1 MKKNLFFSLAT
12 VLVLAI
18 SIGAQGG
25 MGSED
30 ELKTKANE
38 LFVAQNFKE
47 AKLMYAQLLSLYPK
61 DPTYNYRFGACVLQ
75 TEANKSKPMKYL
87 YFAAS
92 KANVDPLAYFYLGK
106 AHHLNYEFA
115 KAVKQYSRFK
125 NKADNEDKVKYNVDR
140 QIEMCKNGNSLL
152 TKINEV
158 QVIERQSISVKD
170 FYRIY
175 DEKAIGGKIIVQP
188 EEFRSR
194 YDKKIDA
201 KSIIFLANDANEVYY
216 SSYGKKGDN
225 GKDIYKAI
233 KLGNGEWS
241 EGVSLGSSIN
251 TSFDEDYAYMKPDGT
266 TLYFASKGHSS
277 MGGYDI
283 FRSVLDNATMK
294 WTEPENLDFAFNSA
308 DDDFMFITDPAEIT
322 AYFTSNRSNEFGEVT
337 VYKVL
342 TDRAPAELSVISG
355 SFVAES
361 NLGQKKAKITVIDKE
376 TQQTIGV
383 YETDDNGNY
392 AIEIAKN
399 GGEYQFNIETNETD
413 PIHTGVVIIPS
424 QDQFEVLGQE
434 LRLVGSGN
442 EQQLVIKNIFDG
454 TAVNSNS
461 SGGGPSVSSELIKM
475 KADLEVN
482 YNLNDL
488 AELERKRG
496 DLLANKKEE
505 EEQKSE
511 EIEVKSDEELLGN
524 EVVDGEEISRVREPV
539 IEETESQEKSKGAAV
554 IAIEN
559 ELERIKSSSNQLI
572 DDKQSA
578 ISAQYISALKLNTAA
593 SDLFEEA
600 NKLEDSGAKSVDVDM
615 KRKQAGEKALKA
627 TVAVGLALDL
637 EESINLDLNALGDMA
652 VTEAN
657 IRAAIEE
664 NDIETASSL
673 MNGIN
678 SQNEK
683 AVGVSEIFSS
693 ALGNIEKNN
702 SISDKKIKD
711 FSAKSQSFK
720 DQKNSLEIQLTD
732 LNYQF
737 EKAGGKRKD
746 ELEKSIEATQLDLD
760 DLEYQSVILDKTLL
774 ESQLSKKS
782 SVLEKE
788 EVMAASNRLNAG
800 LGETSPLSE
809 ENKNMLLGQLKKYR
823 EENLLAFSAENKLYQ
838 NIDNIET
845 IEQTAKVVPSA
856 ERDFDSNV
864 DSKKGM
870 SDGSVLEKNTVN
882 FDNSSTN
889 NVSTDNS
896 STDNTSTDNN
906 SSDIISPDNTSTDNI
921 FLDNTSADNTFIN
934 NTSSDNVTTNS
945 INTQYSR
952 EMEGADIVE
961 DVELRLAKK
970 ISVYDQWLNA
980 LMAKKE
986 SMNVA
991 YEVEVDQNERSFMK
1005 TELDLLANKISENQK
1020 SKKNLESELA
1030 QRASGKFAEASPIS
1044 NSNEITEMSVVNTEF
1059 TSLEFDQQ
1067 LQPSNP
1073 QTAVQLIEAKKALYE
1088 AGQLSKQQKMAQESA
1103 YTLPTAAERMQAFS
1117 KANELK
1123 KESEAKQLEAAGK
1136 FAAFNLKEYQLNKLK
1151 IQEANQLD
1159 ERFSTDGRDIA
1170 ILLEEEA
1177 SSFFTDAA
1185 ILRSE
1190 VNASNRLSQKEV
1202 NLQKAYDYEL
1212 LAIKKQQEALR
1223 KLGMVI
1229 SEVVSN
1235 KTSVNASKPTKPFIQ
1250 IIENSDVLTVV
1261 EAPIALK
1268 KAEAKR
1274 AEVIT
1279 IENKIEVAKA
1289 SANGI
1294 ENGEAKDSAL
1304 AVVEQLRVERGQVLK
1319 LAALYYERERQI
1331 KAGLVGVASEE
1342 KSPKQIIL
1350 PVSNPAFVVVLD
1362 PVDIDS
1368 DREKLVLGFQ
1378 NFKEF
1383 ANNRQELLVQ
1393 TKLAQVAYEE
1403 AIRLAEENQRLNKQ
1417 AIIETNMVRAV
1428 NGEGE
1433 KQRLIKSA
1441 LVIEK
1446 KIKTNEERIISL
1458 NKTIK
1463 VKNFLLKS
1471 LAEKDA
1477 VFLTSLS
1484 EAEKKEFIVLSKDYV
1499 PEIKPAESVVEIPNT
1514 LVSVEK
1520 TNDQVESDETAQ
1532 SAEELEILKTETN
1545 TLDLSE
1551 SVAIVEEKDVV
1562 LQESLEVNDAEAPLE
1577 VANSKQDQFIVPNEK
1592 EEVEEFIEAAE
1603 PIIPAVAAIKLPVIK
1618 ELPVGIKN
1626 IDLVPREV
1634 KQAIFVTLNRNE
1646 SAYNDNRPIPTKTIL
1661 PEGVVYKVQIGAFR
1675 NKIPANTF
1683 KGFAPLMAEV
1693 AGSGITRYTAG
1704 LFANEKTATAA
1715 RNEIRNIGY
1724 PDAFVVAFLNGERIS
1739 NSAARRE
1746 TGEAASSNSA
1756 TANFQNISTKTGTS
1770 ASTSSVIP
1778 SSAEVTQVQG
1788 GSKEALPVDFN
1799 SDKVEEVVNAKT
1811 IEGLYYTIQIGVFS
1825 APVKKGV
1832 FKYERL
1838 NIVQLSSGLYR
1849 YNTGIFESVLAA
1861 ADLKNTIS
1869 NTIKDAFVTAYYNG
1883 ERVSLT
1889 KASKLKNK

>member
-1 MKKNLFFSLAT
+1 M
-12 VLVLAI
+12 
-18 SIGAQGG
+18 
-25 MGSED
+25 
-30 ELKTKANE
+30 
-38 LFVAQNFKE
+38 
-47 AKLMYAQLLSLYPK
+47 
-61 DPTYNYRFGACVLQ
+61 
-75 TEANKSKPMKYL
+75 
-87 YFAAS
+87 
-92 KANVDPLAYFYLGK
+92 
-106 AHHLNYEFA
+106 
-115 KAVKQYSRFK
+115 
-125 NKADNEDKVKYNVDR
+125 
-140 QIEMCKNGNSLL
+140 NGITAEN
-152 TKINEV
+152 
-158 QVIERQSISVKD
+158 
-170 FYRIY
+170 
-175 DEKAIGGKIIVQP
+175 EKAI
-188 EEFRSR
+188 R
-194 YDKKIDA
+194 
-201 KSIIFLANDANEVYY
+201 
-216 SSYGKKGDN
+216 
-225 GKDIYKAI
+225 
-233 KLGNGEWS
+233 
-241 EGVSLGSSIN
+241 
-251 TSFDEDYAYMKPDGT
+251 
-266 TLYFASKGHSS
+266 
-277 MGGYDI
+277 
-283 FRSVLDNATMK
+283 
-294 WTEPENLDFAFNSA
+294 
-308 DDDFMFITDPAEIT
+308 
-322 AYFTSNRSNEFGEVT
+322 
-337 VYKVL
+337 
-342 TDRAPAELSVISG
+342 
-355 SFVAES
+355 
-361 NLGQKKAKITVIDKE
+361 
-376 TQQTIGV
+376 
-383 YETDDNGNY
+383 
-392 AIEIAKN
+392 
-399 GGEYQFNIETNETD
+399 
-413 PIHTGVVIIPS
+413 
-424 QDQFEVLGQE
+424 
-434 LRLVGSGN
+434 
-442 EQQLVIKNIFDG
+442 
-454 TAVNSNS
+454 
-461 SGGGPSVSSELIKM
+461 
-475 KADLEVN
+475 
-482 YNLNDL
+482 
-488 AELERKRG
+488 
-496 DLLANKKEE
+496 
-505 EEQKSE
+505 
-511 EIEVKSDEELLGN
+511 
-524 EVVDGEEISRVREPV
+524 
-539 IEETESQEKSKGAAV
+539 
-554 IAIEN
+554 
-559 ELERIKSSSNQLI
+559 
-572 DDKQSA
+572 
-578 ISAQYISALKLNTAA
+578 
-593 SDLFEEA
+593 
-600 NKLEDSGAKSVDVDM
+600 
-615 KRKQAGEKALKA
+615 
-627 TVAVGLALDL
+627 
-637 EESINLDLNALGDMA
+637 
-652 VTEAN
+652 
-657 IRAAIEE
+657 
-664 NDIETASSL
+664 
-673 MNGIN
+673 
-678 SQNEK
+678 
-683 AVGVSEIFSS
+683 VSEIFSS
-693 ALGNIEKNN
+693 ALDDIEENN
-702 SISDKKIKD
+702 SLSEKKIKD
-711 FSAKSQSFK
+711 FSAKSQSFA
-720 DQKNSLEIQLTD
+720 DEKNSLEIQLTD
-732 LNYQF
+732 LNSQV
-737 EKAGGKRKD
+737 EKAGGKKK
-746 ELEKSIEATQLDLD
+746 EQLEESIEAIQLDLD

-774 ESQLSKKS
+774 EAQLSKKS
-782 SVLEKE
+782 AFLEKE
-788 EVMAASNRLNAG
+788 EVMAGSNRLNTD
-800 LGETSPLSE
+800 LGEISTLSE
-809 ENKNMLLGQLKKYR
+809 ENKKLLLEQLKKYR
-823 EENLLAFSAENKLYQ
+823 EENMLAFSAENKLYQ
-838 NIDNIET
+838 NIDNVET
-845 IEQTAKVVPSA
+845 IEQTAEVVPTA
-856 ERDFDSNV
+856 ERDLDSNV
-864 DSKKGM
+864 ESKNRM
-870 SDGSVLEKNTVN
+870 SDGSVSEENTEELIN
-882 FDNSSTN
+882 F
-889 NVSTDNS
+889 DNS
-896 STDNTSTDNN
+896 STDNTSNDNFSADN
-906 SSDIISPDNTSTDNI
+906 TPADNTSR
-921 FLDNTSADNTFIN
+921 DNTSADNIFTD
-934 NTSSDNVTTNS
+934 NTSYDNVT
-945 INTQYSR
+945 INTINAQYSS
-952 EMEGADIVE
+952 EIEGADIVE
-961 DVELRLAKK
+961 SVELKLVKK
-970 ISVYDQWLNA
+970 ISIYDQWLSD
-980 LMAKKE
+980 LIAKKE
-986 SMNVA
+986 SISVA
-991 YEVEVDQNERSFMK
+991 YEAEIDQNERSSMK
-1005 TELDLLANKISENQK
+1005 TELELLTNKIFKNERSK
-1020 SKKNLESELA
+1020 SDLESELA
-1030 QRASGKFAEASPIS
+1030 QRVSGKFVSDTSLIL
-1044 NSNEITEMSVVNTEF
+1044 NSNKITETSVVNTEF

-1067 LQPSNP
+1067 LEPSTL

-1088 AGQLSKQQKMAQESA
+1088 AGQLSKQQKIAQESA
-1103 YTLPTAAERMQAFS
+1103 YTLPTAAERTQAFS

-1136 FAAFNLKEYQLNKLK
+1136 FAAFNLKEYQSNKLK

-1159 ERFSTDGRDIA
+1159 ARFSTDGRDIA
-1170 ILLEEEA
+1170 VLLEEEA

-1190 VNASNRLSQKEV
+1190 VNESDRLSQKEV

-1235 KTSVNASKPTKPFIQ
+1235 KAGINASEPIKPFIQ
-1250 IIENSDVLTVV
+1250 IIKNRDVLAVV
-1261 EAPIALK
+1261 EAPIALE

-1279 IENKIEVAKA
+1279 IESKIEVARA
-1289 SANGI
+1289 TANEI

-1304 AVVEQLRVERGQVLK
+1304 AVVEELQAKRGQVLK
-1319 LAALYYERERQI
+1319 LAALYYERESQI
-1331 KAGLVGVASEE
+1331 KAGFVGVASEE
-1342 KSPKQIIL
+1342 KSPKQMVL
-1350 PVSNPAFVVVLD
+1350 PASKPDFVVVLD

-1368 DREKLVLGFQ
+1368 DREQLVLGSR

-1383 ANNRQELLVQ
+1383 ANNRQALVAQ

-1739 NSAARRE
+1739 NIAARRE

>member
-1 MKKNLFFSLAT
+1 MKKNLFFSLT
-12 VLVLAI
+12 IVLVLAI
-18 SIGAQGG
+18 SVGAQGG
-25 MGSED
+25 TGSED

-38 LFVAQNFKE
+38 LFVAQNFKD

-115 KAVKQYSRFK
+115 KAVKQYNKFK
-125 NKADNEDKVKYNVDR
+125 NKATNDEKVKYNVNR

-152 TKINEV
+152 AKINEV
-158 QVIERQSISVKD
+158 QVIERQSIAVKD

-201 KSIIFLANDANEVYY
+201 KSIIFLANDAKEVYY

-241 EGVSLGSSIN
+241 EGVSLGNSIN
-251 TSFDEDYAYMKPDGT
+251 TSFDEDYAYMKPDGK

-283 FRSVLDNATMK
+283 FRSVLDNATSQ
-294 WTEPENLDFAFNSA
+294 WTEPENLDFAINSS
-308 DDDFMFITDPAEIT
+308 DDDFMFITDQAEIT
-322 AYFTSNRSNEFGEVT
+322 AYFASNRSNEFGEVT

-342 TDRAPAELSVISG
+342 TDRIPAELSIISG

-361 NLGQKKAKITVIDKE
+361 NPGQKRAKITVIDKE
-376 TQQTIGV
+376 TQQTIGIF
-383 YETDDNGNY
+383 ETDDAGNY

-424 QDQFEVLGQE
+424 QDEFEVLGQE

-454 TAVNSNS
+454 TAVNSIAA
-461 SGGGPSVSSELIKM
+461 GVGPSISSELIIK
-475 KADLEVN
+475 KANLEVN
-482 YNLNDL
+482 YNSNDL
-488 AELERKRG
+488 EALERKQ
-496 DLLANKKEE
+496 DKFVTNQKEDEQKNKKV
-505 EEQKSE
+505 
-511 EIEVKSDEELLGN
+511 EVKSN
-524 EVVDGEEISRVREPV
+524 EEIIGNKVVESERIERVAEP
-539 IEETESQEKSKGAAV
+539 IGEETESQEKPAGVSV
-554 IAIEN
+554 EAIEN
-559 ELERIKSSSNQLI
+559 ELESIKLHRNQLI
-572 DDKQSA
+572 DSKQNV
-578 ISAQYISALKLNTAA
+578 ISAQYAAALNLNTAA

-600 NKLEDSGAKSVDVDM
+600 NKLEDSGAESVAVDL

-627 TVAVGLALDL
+627 SVAVDLALDL
-637 EESINLDLNALGDMA
+637 EESINLDLSLLGYVEVA
-652 VTEAN
+652 EAN
-657 IRAAIEE
+657 IRGALGE
-664 NDIETASSL
+664 NDIQTASSL
-673 MNGIN
+673 MKGITV
-678 SQNEK
+678 QNEK
-683 AVGVSEIFSS
+683 AMKVSEIFSS
-693 ALGNIEKNN
+693 ALNNIEENN
-702 SISDKKIKD
+702 NLLDKKIQD
-711 FSAKSQSFK
+711 FSAKSQSFT
-720 DQKNSLEIQLTD
+720 DEKNSLKSQLTD
-732 LNYQF
+732 LNLQV
-737 EKAGGKRKD
+737 EKAGGKKKE
-746 ELEKSIEATQLDLD
+746 ELEKSIEATKLDLE
-760 DLEYQSVILDKTLL
+760 DLEYQSVILDKSLFGA
-774 ESQLSKKS
+774 QLSKKS

-788 EVMAASNRLNAG
+788 EVMAASNRSNSD
-800 LGETSPLSE
+800 LGEISALSE
-809 ENKNMLLGQLKKYR
+809 ENKNMLLEQLKKYR
-823 EENLLAFSAENKLYQ
+823 EENMLAFSVENKLYQ

-845 IEQTAKVVPSA
+845 IEQPEEVAMSA
-856 ERDFDSNV
+856 EGDLDSNFDSKNMTSDNSESEENTEKIVNV
-864 DSKKGM
+864 D
-870 SDGSVLEKNTVN
+870 NT
-882 FDNSSTN
+882 
-889 NVSTDNS
+889 
-896 STDNTSTDNN
+896 STDNTSTDG
-906 SSDIISPDNTSTDNI
+906 TY
-921 FLDNTSADNTFIN
+921 ADNTLTN
-934 NTSSDNVTTNS
+934 NVTTNS
-945 INTQYSR
+945 INAQYSS
-952 EMEGADIVE
+952 EIEGADIMK
-961 DVELRLAKK
+961 DVDLKLAKK
-970 ISVYDQWLNA
+970 ISLYNQWLSA
-980 LMAKKE
+980 LIAKKE
-986 SMNVA
+986 SINVA
-991 YEVEVDQNERSFMK
+991 YEEEIDLNERSIMK
-1005 TELDLLANKISENQK
+1005 TELDLLTNKILKNERYK
-1020 SKKNLESELA
+1020 RNLESDLA
-1030 QRASGKFAEASPIS
+1030 KRASGKFSADASPIS
-1044 NSNEITEMSVVNTEF
+1044 NSNVITETSVVNTEF
-1059 TSLEFDQQ
+1059 TSLKFDQQ
-1067 LQPSNP
+1067 LQPSTL
-1073 QTAVQLIEAKKALYE
+1073 QATVQLIEAKKALYE

-1103 YTLPTAAERMQAFS
+1103 YTLPTAAERTQAFS

-1123 KESEAKQLEAAGK
+1123 KESEVKQLEAAGK
-1136 FAAFNLKEYQLNKLK
+1136 FAEFNLKEYQSNKVK

-1159 ERFSTDGRDIA
+1159 ARFTTDGRDIA
-1170 ILLEEEA
+1170 VLLEEEA
-1177 SSFFTDAA
+1177 SNFFTDAA

-1190 VNASNRLSQKEV
+1190 INESDRLSQKEV

-1212 LAIKKQQEALR
+1212 LAIKKQQEALK
-1223 KLGMVI
+1223 KLGLVV

-1235 KTSVNASKPTKPFIQ
+1235 KIGKTASKLRKPFIQ
-1250 IIENSDVLTVV
+1250 IIENSDVLAVV
-1261 EAPIALK
+1261 EAPIALE

-1274 AEVIT
+1274 AEVIS
-1279 IENKIEVAKA
+1279 IESEIEFATA
-1289 SANGI
+1289 AANEI

-1304 AVVEQLRVERGQVLK
+1304 AVVEELQVERDQALK
-1319 LAALYYERERQI
+1319 AAALYYERERQI

-1342 KSPKQIIL
+1342 KSPKEMVL
-1350 PVSNPAFVVVLD
+1350 PASKPAFVVVLD
-1362 PVDIDS
+1362 PVEIDS
-1368 DREKLVLGFQ
+1368 DREQLVLGSQ

-1383 ANNRQELLVQ
+1383 ANNRQALVAQ
-1393 TKLAQVAYEE
+1393 SKLAQVAYED
-1403 AIRLAEENQRLNKQ
+1403 AIRIAEENQRLNKQ
-1417 AIIETNMVRAV
+1417 AIIETNMARAV

-1441 LVIEK
+1441 LVIES
-1446 KIKTNEERIISL
+1446 KIKTNEERINSL

-1484 EAEKKEFIVLSKDYV
+1484 EAEKKEFIVLSKYYE
-1499 PEIKPAESVVEIPNT
+1499 PEIKPAGEVVEIPNT
-1514 LVSVEK
+1514 LGSVEK
-1520 TNDQVESDETAQ
+1520 RNDQIESTETSQ
-1532 SAEELEILKTETN
+1532 SAEEFETLEILETETN
-1545 TLDLSE
+1545 TLNLPED
-1551 SVAIVEEKDVV
+1551 VAIVEGEDVI
-1562 LQESLEVNDAEAPLE
+1562 LQEPIEVNDADAPLV
-1577 VANSKQDQFIVPNEK
+1577 VANSEQDKFIETNEQ
-1592 EEVEEFIEAAE
+1592 EEVEESIETAE
-1603 PIIPAVAAIKLPVIK
+1603 PIIPLVVAIKLPVIND
-1618 ELPVGIKN
+1618 LPVELKN

-1634 KQAIFVTLNRNE
+1634 KQAIFVTLNRDE
-1646 SAYNDNRPIPTKTIL
+1646 SAYNENRPIPTKTSL

-1739 NSAARRE
+1739 NSAARNE

-1756 TANFQNISTKTGTS
+1756 TAKFQNVSTKTGTS
-1770 ASTSSVIP
+1770 TSNSGVVP

-1799 SDKVEEVVNAKT
+1799 SDKVEDVVNAKT

-1825 APVKKGV
+1825 TPVKKGV
-1832 FKYERL
+1832 FYYEEL
-1838 NIVQLSSGLYR
+1838 NVVQLSSGLYR
-1849 YNTGIFESVLAA
+1849 YNAGIFESVLAA

-1869 NTIKDAFVTAYYNG
+1869 ITIKDAFVTAYYNG

-1889 KASKLKNK
+1889 EASKLKNQ